1 MKDLCEIAPANT
13 ILFSL
18 TRSINHPNIKLQLDL
33 FHLQQVDGNLTRN
46 IEAMLPYVGHIQI
59 AQVRLINN
67 ILNNLMYMASC
78 SLQVPSRGEPDSP
91 GEVDYSYVLGL
102 LERLGYTGHIGLEY
116 TPVEDTVSGLA
127 WVHRMG
133 LQDKL

>member
-1 MKDLCEIAPANT
+1 
-13 ILFSL
+13 
-18 TRSINHPNIKLQLDL
+18 
-33 FHLQQVDGNLTRN
+33 
-46 IEAMLPYVGHIQI
+46 MLPYVGHIQI

-67 ILNNLMYMASC
+67 ILNNLMYMA

-127 WVHRMG
+127 WVRRMG
-133 LQDKL
+133 LQDNL

>member
-1 MKDLCEIAPANT
+1 
-13 ILFSL
+13 
-18 TRSINHPNIKLQLDL
+18 
-33 FHLQQVDGNLTRN
+33 
-46 IEAMLPYVGHIQI
+46 
-59 AQVRLINN
+59 
-67 ILNNLMYMASC
+67 MASLA
-78 SLQVPSRGEPDSP
+78 SFQVPSRGEPDSP

-102 LERLGYTGHIGLEY
+102 LERLGYSGHIGLEY